1 MRITRT
7 LLVFV
12 IFTISLKAQILKGKI
27 TSSDQI
33 DLVTASVVIKD
44 SANARGI
51 KEFTVARN
59 GAYEIKLTK
68 AYKNLYIEV
77 TANNYAKVG
86 HTILN
91 PQKDTTYTHDF
102 TLNHET
108 TILLKDVK
116 IFAKKKAYTEVKDT
130 VNFNVASYKDGSDR
144 KIQDIIRKLPGM
156 EVNDNT
162 GEIKYKGKAV
172 ETVQLD
178 GDDLFSGNYT
188 IGTKNIN
195 VDMIDQVQALENF
208 SSNKLLKG
216 LEGDGKVALNLKL
229 KKNIRDISGSL
240 NSSLGTFKEKNIAVD
255 SDINFL
261 TLSSTIK
268 SFGTLS
274 FNNVAVNYS
283 PFDYFG
289 NFRTQNENANTAFKN
304 SKIIS
309 EFSYINMLD
318 NKRTILNNSIFANY
332 NISLKTGSSTTY
344 KSNLYF
350 VKDLINSLS
359 LNETNNL
366 INDQKFVTSDQI
378 NADKKPIFFRM
389 DFDVKHSISKTS
401 TIDYYFIIN
410 NEKINTSSSLFQ
422 NEKDFFNTKLRT
434 ENLFLKSKFQ
444 FTKRLSDKKAI
455 QITSHQTF
463 DNLYQN
469 FNRVSQTSAGNAI
482 QGIQK
487 RKAFF
492 DLQANYIRKIKRA
505 KYNSILGTELIS
517 NPLYS
522 DLQTEG
528 NPTDNTSIND
538 IDFIKTKVFF
548 NNKLDY
554 DWGNI
559 LIISNFNS
567 ALLYQAIKNKAS
579 NTEIK
584 NTSILIEPDI
594 SLSYKFS
601 RVSSFNINLSSRVNP
616 LIDNYNYPNNIL
628 VSNRTTIKNN
638 LDLQLQR
645 TASYAIGYNL
655 YDLSKQFLMNA
666 SINYSENKGNFFSN
680 LNIDQNN
687 SQIAYF
693 LLDEKFRNVDL
704 SFKIEKYLPFIQ
716 STIRFRTQYNIYDY
730 KNLINN
736 SELRNNISK
745 SSRNELFLKSA
756 FDGKL
761 NFQNILQFN
770 LSKNSTDANAS
781 FENQDLNNAF
791 KLYYTPNKKWFFS
804 LTYDFY
810 KINKKANYS
819 FLDLI
824 VKYVPKNKQ
833 FNYSFNAKNILNN
846 ERFIEVH
853 TSDYYTSI
861 YTTNIVQRSLIITCN
876 YSF

>member
-1 MRITRT
+1 MRITGT

-12 IFTISLKAQILKGKI
+12 IFTVSLKAQILKGKI

-59 GAYEIKLTK
+59 GAYEIRLTK
-68 AYKNLYIEV
+68 AYKNLYVEV

-91 PQKDTTYTHDF
+91 PQKGTTYTHDF

-130 VNFNVASYKDGSDR
+130 VNFNVESYKDGSDR

-195 VDMIDQVQALENF
+195 VDMIDKVQALENF

-229 KKNIRDISGSL
+229 KKKIRDISGSL
-240 NSSLGTFKEKNIAVD
+240 NSSLGTFKEMKTAID
-255 SDINFL
+255 TDINFL
-261 TLSSTIK
+261 TLSSKIK
-268 SFGTLS
+268 SFGTIS

-304 SKIIS
+304 SKTIS

-332 NISLKTGSSTTY
+332 NISLKTGPNTTY
-344 KSNLYF
+344 KSNFYF

-366 INDQKFVTSDQI
+366 INNQKFTTSDQI
-378 NADKKPIFFRM
+378 NADKKPILFRM
-389 DFDVKHSISKTS
+389 DFDVKHSISNTS

-422 NEKDFFNTKLRT
+422 NEKDFFNTELQT
-434 ENLFLKSKFQ
+434 ENLFLKSKVQ
-444 FTKRLSDKKAI
+444 FTKRISDKKAI
-455 QITSHQTF
+455 QITSNQTF

-469 FNRVSQTSAGNAI
+469 FKTQSQTSDVSAI

-492 DLQANYIRKIKRA
+492 DLQASYLGKIKRA

-522 DLQTEG
+522 DLKTEE
-528 NPTDNTSIND
+528 NPNIND
-538 IDFIKTKVFF
+538 INFIKTKVFF

-567 ALLYQAIKNKAS
+567 ALLHQAIKNKAS

-584 NTSILIEPDI
+584 SSAILIEPDI

-601 RVSSFNINLSSRVNP
+601 RVSSFNVNLGSRLNP
-616 LIDNYNYPNNIL
+616 LIDNYNYSNNIL

-645 TASYAIGYNL
+645 TASYAVGYNL

-687 SQIAYF
+687 SQISYLF
-693 LLDEKFRNVDL
+693 LDEKFSTIDL

-716 STIRFRTQYNIYDY
+716 STVRFRTQYNVYDY

-756 FDGKL
+756 FDGQL

-770 LSKNSTDANAS
+770 LTKNKTNANAS

-791 KLYYTPNKKWFFS
+791 KLFYTPNKKWFSS

-810 KINKKANYS
+810 KINNKANYS
-819 FLDLI
+819 FLDLL
-824 VKYVPKNKQ
+824 VKYIPKNKQ
-833 FNYSFNAKNILNN
+833 FSYSFNAKNILNN
-846 ERFIEVH
+846 ERFIEIRS
-853 TSDYYTSI
+853 SDYYTSI
-861 YTTNIVQRSLIITCN
+861 YTTNIVPRSLIITCN